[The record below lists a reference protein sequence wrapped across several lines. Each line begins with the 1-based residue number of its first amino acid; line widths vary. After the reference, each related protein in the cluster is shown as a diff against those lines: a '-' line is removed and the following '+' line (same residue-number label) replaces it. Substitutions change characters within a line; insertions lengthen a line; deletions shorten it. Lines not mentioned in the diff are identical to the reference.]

1 MSLLKLVH
9 RNLWRHPV
17 RTCLTF
23 GFSALALFLFVFLT
37 SVVTTLDA
45 ATKAAATNR
54 IAVQS
59 AASLYVYMPES
70 YRPKIEQVPGV
81 ETTCPWVWFGGY
93 YQDPSNFFAQ
103 FAVDLATHLTQYPEV
118 EVDAAQQRE
127 LLADRQGCLVGDE
140 LAEKFGWKVGDK
152 IPILSNIYTVEKGK
166 AWEFTLRA
174 TYHSRK
180 PNIDNKTMFFHWDY
194 LKEMRKA
201 LRAQGF
207 EAGGQDVGVWM
218 TKVKDGY
225 DPEAVITAIDALF
238 EAGPQRTRTQTEAA
252 FQAQFASM
260 LGNVPTFLGWI
271 GGAVLFAIFF
281 SVMNTAGMAGRE
293 RSRDAGI
300 LKALGFKDRLAGGM
314 LLLESMAVVGV
325 GGVTGAVLAWAAAPS
340 FRDQFAQFLP
350 NYFVGTPTLLLGIG
364 IALFIGLAGGFFP
377 AARLTRL
384 RTVAVLRQEA

>member
-1 MSLLKLVH
+1 MSLSRLVR

-17 RTCLTF
+17 RTVLTF

-37 SVVTTLDA
+37 SVVTTLSA

-70 YRPKIEQVPGV
+70 YRQKIEQVPGV
-81 ETTCPWVWFGGY
+81 ESTCPWVWFGGY
-93 YQDPSNFFAQ
+93 YQDPRNFFAQ
-103 FAVDLATHLTQYPEV
+103 FAVDLAVHVDQYPEAV
-118 EVDAAQQRE
+118 VDPGERE
-127 LLADRQGCLVGDE
+127 ALLADRLGCLVGQE
-140 LAEKFGWKVGDK
+140 LADQYGWKLGDR
-152 IPILSNIYTVEKGK
+152 IPILSNIYTLGDKR

-174 TYHSRK
+174 TYRSTK

-194 LKEMRKA
+194 LKEMRA
-201 LRAQGF
+201 GLRAQGF

-218 TKVKDGY
+218 TKVRDGF
-225 DPEAVITAIDALF
+225 DPEAVIEAIDALF
-238 EAGPQRTRTQTEAA
+238 AAGPQRTRTQTEAA

-281 SVMNTAGMAGRE
+281 SVLNTAGMAGRE

-300 LKALGFKDRLAGGM
+300 LKALGFPDRLAGGM

-325 GGVTGAVLAWAAAPS
+325 GGVVGATLAWAAAPE
-340 FRDQFAQFLP
+340 FRQVFAQFLP
-350 NYFVGTPTLLLGIG
+350 NYFVADETLLLGVG
-364 IALFIGLAGGFFP
+364 IALLIGFLGGLLP
-377 AARLTRL
+377 ALRLVRL
-384 RTVAVLRQEA
+384 RTVTVLREGA